1 MDAVK
6 PGATIIPIIISS
18 DKTQLTLFRNKSA
31 YPIYMTIGNI
41 PKEIRKKPSSRAYIL
56 LGYLPTT
63 RLENITNKSRKRRII
78 ANLYHACVGRILEPL
93 ESAGI
98 DGIWMSTGSGNL
110 YRAHPILAAFVGDYP
125 EQLLVTLGLNGDCP
139 RCQKDRNNLGEYDN
153 DTETNA
159 SIRDLDKIFDALGTF
174 DMDASQFLQACSSI
188 RIKPTPRPFWLKLP
202 FIHIYRSITPDIL
215 HQMYQGVMK
224 HVIQWIITILGS
236 TEIDARCRRMPPNHN
251 IRVFTRGISSLSRV
265 TGQEH
270 DQMCRFLLG
279 LVVDAPLPNGLSNA
293 RLLRCVRA
301 IMDFLYYSQYSIHTD
316 TTLEL
321 MRDALN
327 RFHTNKDIFI
337 DLGVRDHFNIPKV
350 HFLSHYID
358 LITLFGTTDNFNTQY
373 TERLHIDYAKDAY
386 AATNKKDEYA
396 QMTTWL
402 ERKEKIQRH
411 EQYIKWSTSSGNSS
425 ARNQR
430 EWTPPGLDIRRTMS
444 LSKRAAH
451 LVPLDRITKKWHAPL
466 FMTALRRYISLLN
479 NPELNAAQLERSL
492 WDIHFPFRGLPVWN
506 VVKYL
511 KIDPVTGMKS
521 TADSVHAKPARTSK
535 QNYHVSGRFDTALV
549 NEGGVRDDGTE
560 GGGSND
566 GTKGMSIVCSSTK
579 ITNTFQFEGYSVVR
593 VKVIFSIPK
602 RFHAHLFKPE
612 IDVPNHLAYVEWY
625 SPLGTQDPN
634 HRMFKI
640 SPLKDSDGTG
650 ICSVVS
656 LSDVQRSVHLIPRFG
671 PVAPVNWM
679 SNNVLDECTT
689 FFLNDFTDRDLFRRI
704 MRSQ

>member
-1 MDAVK
+1 
-6 PGATIIPIIISS
+6 
-18 DKTQLTLFRNKSA
+18 
-31 YPIYMTIGNI
+31 MTISNI
-41 PKEIRKKPSSRAYIL
+41 PKEIRRKPSSRAYVL

-63 RLENITNKSRKRRII
+63 RLENITNKARKRRII

-93 ESAGI
+93 ESAGT
-98 DGIWMSTGSGNL
+98 DGVWMSTGTGNL
-110 YRAHPILAAFVGDYP
+110 HRAHPILAAFIGDYP

-139 RCQKDRNNLGEYDN
+139 RCQKDRDNLGEYNN
-153 DTETNA
+153 DTETNV
-159 SIRDLDKIFDALGTF
+159 SIRDLNKILDALGTF
-174 DMDASQFLQACSSI
+174 DVDASQFLQACASI

-202 FIHIYRSITPDIL
+202 FLHIYRSITPDIL

-224 HVIQWIITILGS
+224 HVIQWVITILGS
-236 TEIDARCRRMPPNHN
+236 AEIDARCRRMPPNHN

-321 MRDALN
+321 MWDALN

-337 DLGVRDHFNIPKV
+337 DLSVRNHFNIPKI

-358 LITLFGTTDNFNTQY
+358 LITIFGTTDNFNTQY

-386 AATNKKDEYA
+386 AATNKKDEYM

-411 EQYIKWSTSSGNSS
+411 EQYIKWSMSGESSSTQ
-425 ARNQR
+425 NQR
-430 EWTPPGLDIRRTMS
+430 EWTPPGLDVKRTMS
-444 LSKRAAH
+444 LAKRAAH
-451 LVPLDRITKKWHAPL
+451 LVPLNRITEKWHAPL
-466 FMTALRRYISLLN
+466 FRTALRRYISLLN

-492 WDIHFPFRGLPVWN
+492 WDIHFPFCFLPVWN

-511 KIDPVTGMKS
+511 KVDPVTGMKS
-521 TADSVHAKPARTSK
+521 TADSVHAKAGRTSK
-535 QNYHVSGRFDTALV
+535 QKHHISGRFDTALV
-549 NEGGVRDDGTE
+549 NEGS
-560 GGGSND
+560 GSDSDD

-579 ITNTFQFEGYSVVR
+579 IT
-593 VKVIFSIPK
+593 K
-602 RFHAHLFKPE
+602 
-612 IDVPNHLAYVEWY
+612 
-625 SPLGTQDPN
+625 
-634 HRMFKI
+634 
-640 SPLKDSDGTG
+640 
-650 ICSVVS
+650 
-656 LSDVQRSVHLIPRFG
+656 
-671 PVAPVNWM
+671 
-679 SNNVLDECTT
+679 
-689 FFLNDFTDRDLFRRI
+689 
-704 MRSQ
+704 

>member
-1 MDAVK
+1 
-6 PGATIIPIIISS
+6 
-18 DKTQLTLFRNKSA
+18 
-31 YPIYMTIGNI
+31 MTISNI
-41 PKEIRKKPSSRAYIL
+41 PKEIRRKPSSRAYVL

-63 RLENITNKSRKRRII
+63 RLENITNKARKRRII

-93 ESAGI
+93 ESAGT
-98 DGIWMSTGSGNL
+98 DGVWMSTGTGNL
-110 YRAHPILAAFVGDYP
+110 HRAHPILAAFIGDYP

-139 RCQKDRNNLGEYDN
+139 RCQKDRDNLGEYNN
-153 DTETNA
+153 DTETNV
-159 SIRDLDKIFDALGTF
+159 SIRDLNKILDALGTF
-174 DMDASQFLQACSSI
+174 DVDASQFLQACASI

-202 FIHIYRSITPDIL
+202 FLHIYRSITPDIL

-224 HVIQWIITILGS
+224 HVIQWVITILGS
-236 TEIDARCRRMPPNHN
+236 AEIDARCRRMPPNHN

-321 MRDALN
+321 MWDALN

-337 DLGVRDHFNIPKV
+337 DLSVRNHFNIPKI

-358 LITLFGTTDNFNTQY
+358 LITIFGTTDNFNTQY

-386 AATNKKDEYA
+386 AATNKKDEYM

-411 EQYIKWSTSSGNSS
+411 EQYIKWSMSGESSSTQ
-425 ARNQR
+425 NQR
-430 EWTPPGLDIRRTMS
+430 EWTPPGLDVKRTMS
-444 LSKRAAH
+444 LAKRAAH
-451 LVPLDRITKKWHAPL
+451 LVPLNRITEKWHAPL
-466 FMTALRRYISLLN
+466 FRTALRRYISLLN

-492 WDIHFPFRGLPVWN
+492 WDIHFPFCFLPVWN

-511 KIDPVTGMKS
+511 KVDPVTGMKS
-521 TADSVHAKPARTSK
+521 TANSVHAKAGHTSK
-535 QNYHVSGRFDTALV
+535 QKHHISGRFDTALV
-549 NEGGVRDDGTE
+549 NEGS
-560 GGGSND
+560 GSDSDD

-579 ITNTFQFEGYSVVR
+579 IT
-593 VKVIFSIPK
+593 K
-602 RFHAHLFKPE
+602 
-612 IDVPNHLAYVEWY
+612 
-625 SPLGTQDPN
+625 
-634 HRMFKI
+634 
-640 SPLKDSDGTG
+640 
-650 ICSVVS
+650 
-656 LSDVQRSVHLIPRFG
+656 
-671 PVAPVNWM
+671 
-679 SNNVLDECTT
+679 
-689 FFLNDFTDRDLFRRI
+689 
-704 MRSQ
+704 

>member
-1 MDAVK
+1 MDVVK

-63 RLENITNKSRKRRII
+63 RLENITNQARKRRMI
-78 ANLYHACVGRILEPL
+78 ANLYHACVGRILKPL
-93 ESAGI
+93 ESAGV

-110 YRAHPILAAFVGDYP
+110 HRAHPILAAFVGDYP

-139 RCQKDRNNLGEYDN
+139 RCQKDRNDLGEYDN

-174 DMDASQFLQACSSI
+174 DMDASQFLQACASI

-224 HVIQWIITILGS
+224 HVIQWIITVLGS

-270 DQMCRFLLG
+270 DQMCRLLLG
-279 LVVDAPLPNGLSNA
+279 LVVDAPLPNRLSNA

-386 AATNKKDEYA
+386 AATNKKDEYT

-411 EQYIKWSTSSGNSS
+411 EQYINWSTSSGNSS
-425 ARNQR
+425 AQNQH
-430 EWTPPGLDIRRTMS
+430 EWTPPGLDISRTMS

-451 LVPLDRITKKWHAPL
+451 LVPLNRIMEKWHAPL

-479 NPELNAAQLERSL
+479 NPKLNAAQLERSL
-492 WDIHFPFRGLPVWN
+492 WDVHFPFRVLPVWN

-521 TADSVHAKPARTSK
+521 TADSIHAKPGRTSK
-535 QNYHVSGRFDTALV
+535 QNHHISGRFDTALV
-549 NEGGVRDDGTE
+549 NEGGARDDGTE
-560 GGGSND
+560 GGESDD
-566 GTKGMSIVCSSTK
+566 GTKGMSIVCSGTK
-579 ITNTFQFEGYSVVR
+579 ITNIFRFEGYGVVR
-593 VKVIFSIPK
+593 VKVIFSISK
-602 RFHAHLFKPE
+602 RFHVHLFKPG
-612 IDVPNHLAYVEWY
+612 IDVPDHLAYVEWY
-625 SPLGTQDPN
+625 SPLGVQDPN

-640 SPLKDSDGTG
+640 SPLKDSDGTR
-650 ICSVVS
+650 ICSVIP

-679 SNNVLDECTT
+679 SSNVLDECTT